1 VESIERSS
9 SLPISAEAA
18 WGRVASEQGI
28 NDELAPWLRMTMP
41 KRLRGRTIDDVA
53 SAVLAGDGELG
64 RSWIL
69 LFGVLPVDYDD
80 LRIVE
85 LEPGRS
91 FDERSQTLAFC
102 VWRHQ
107 RTIESSGLDSCR
119 VTDRLGFELRALPAR
134 IPGAASLARAIVG
147 ALFTHR
153 HRRLRQ
159 FARTCASTMP
169 R

>member
-1 VESIERSS
+1 MESIERSS

-18 WGRVASEQGI
+18 WARVVTEQGI

-53 SAVLAGDGELG
+53 AEVLAGEGELG

-102 VWRHQ
+102 VWLHHRA
-107 RTIESSGLDSCR
+107 IESSGPDSCL
-119 VTDRLGFELRALPAR
+119 VTDRLGFELRAVPAR
-134 IPGAASLARAIVG
+134 IPGAARLAGAIVG

-159 FARTCASTMP
+159 FARTRASTMP